1 MIKKLIL
8 TLCLA
13 FGCSLASNNAD
24 SYMMTGVAQY
34 QKGNYSEALNYFVKA
49 LEIQEKTL
57 GENHPDTA
65 ISYNGMASA
74 YRGLGNYKKALK
86 YYKKTLSIREKT
98 LGENHPHTVM
108 MYDSIGSIYKELD
121 DYEQAL
127 KYHKKALEIQE
138 KTLGENHP
146 DTAIGYGNI
155 GSLYANLGDYKE
167 ALRYLKK
174 YLSIKE
180 KTLGENHPDTA
191 TTYNTIGSIYLKKLH
206 DYEQALKYHKK
217 ALEIQEKTLGVN
229 HPDTAISYNNIGS
242 IYNLLANYKEAM
254 NYHKKALE
262 IKERILGVN
271 HPDTAASYNN
281 IGLLYSNLGN
291 YEEALKYHK
300 KALSIQEKSS
310 DANRLDTAA
319 GYNNI
324 GSIYNELANYKE
336 ALNYFRKA
344 LEIQEEELGENHPDT
359 AASYNNIG
367 FAYSGLGNYS
377 EALNYYKK
385 VLAIFE
391 KSLGINHP
399 DIATSYNNIGL
410 VYNRLGNYQEAYIN
424 SQKAYKIYK
433 FNQDKNFE
441 ILSNREKKIFLEK
454 NSQYMPNLLSSG
466 YKYASSSTDPKS
478 LKQEIYE
485 MFINDKDSLLDSEN
499 ILTTIKS
506 LSKDRNT
513 IAKIEKLDSLKRAY
527 AKLSANT
534 PKEMNEV
541 EQYNKNM
548 VNLAREIDETEI
560 ELSKLLPK
568 FKEAYNI
575 KELKLGDLGMYL
587 DKNELFVDFGY
598 YQNSYFIFSYD
609 KNGVVEF
616 TMLDKDKSAV
626 LNDKIKSF
634 RSDIDS
640 IINSS
645 EINSEFLSKITAKSK
660 ETLLYIYS
668 IIIKDT
674 ALKDRT
680 SKYSS
685 LIISPDGALRLLPFE
700 ALYNGKNYL
709 IETKDIRYASS
720 AKEFIRTHRYNVKE
734 PSGSAVIFSDPDYQK
749 TSGSKITMA
758 SDTPNT
764 SMSLQTRAYRSLG
777 TFKRLPGFAKE
788 QKVLEDNL
796 KNPELFARLDANEE
810 NLFKL
815 NSPDILHIITHGFF
829 INDDEVQNPMLKSGI
844 ALSGANYG
852 IKHQTDDGLVNALK
866 LSGLSLE
873 GTNLVVLSACETGL
887 VDMNNT
893 GSIASLPK
901 TFIQSGA
908 KNVMM
913 SLWEVDD
920 EHTVKLMGNFYKDK
934 NYNKSLKNSKLKM
947 IEQNLHPFFW
957 ASFILS
963 GK

>member
-1 MIKKLIL
+1 MIKRVVL
-8 TLCLA
+8 TLCLIFSWLSA
-13 FGCSLASNNAD
+13 NSDAIRYSKK
-24 SYMMTGVAQY
+24 GVEYY
-34 QKGNYSEALNYFVKA
+34 QQGNYREALNYF
-49 LEIQEKTL
+49 
-57 GENHPDTA
+57 
-65 ISYNGMASA
+65 
-74 YRGLGNYKKALK
+74 
-86 YYKKTLSIREKT
+86 
-98 LGENHPHTVM
+98 
-108 MYDSIGSIYKELD
+108 
-121 DYEQAL
+121 
-127 KYHKKALEIQE
+127 KKALEI
-138 KTLGENHP
+138 TEN
-146 DTAIGYGNI
+146 I
-155 GSLYANLGDYKE
+155 
-167 ALRYLKK
+167 
-174 YLSIKE
+174 
-180 KTLGENHPDTA
+180 
-191 TTYNTIGSIYLKKLH
+191 
-206 DYEQALKYHKK
+206 
-217 ALEIQEKTLGVN
+217 LGVN
-229 HPDTAISYNNIGS
+229 HPDTAIGYNSIGLV
-242 IYNLLANYKEAM
+242 YNSLGNYGEAL
-254 NYHKKALE
+254 NYSKKALE
-262 IKERILGVN
+262 IREKILGIN
-271 HPDTAASYNN
+271 HPDTADSYSS
-281 IGLLYSNLGN
+281 IGL
-291 YEEALKYHK
+291 
-300 KALSIQEKSS
+300 
-310 DANRLDTAA
+310 
-319 GYNNI
+319 
-324 GSIYNELANYKE
+324 IYDDLANYKE
-336 ALNYFRKA
+336 ALNYYKKSLA
-344 LEIQEEELGENHPDT
+344 IWEKSLGENHPDT

-367 FAYSGLGNYS
+367 S
-377 EALNYYKK
+377 
-385 VLAIFE
+385 
-391 KSLGINHP
+391 
-399 DIATSYNNIGL
+399 
-410 VYNRLGNYQEAYIN
+410 VYDRLGNYGEAYRN
-424 SQKAYKIYK
+424 SQNAYKIYK

-441 ILSNREKKIFLEK
+441 ILSNREKKIFLKK
-454 NSQYMPNLLSSG
+454 NSHYMPNLLSSG

-720 AKEFIRTHRYNVKE
+720 AKEFIRTHRYNIKE

-920 EHTVKLMGNFYKDK
+920 EHTVKLMSNFYKDK